1 MPVQAQIVGA
11 DRPSPARS
19 GRATGRRAAQMKRMR
34 IEKTR
39 RAVRTRRHP
48 DEPFALP
55 DLLDPRDPEIV
66 RAKRLALE
74 EQGGGDGS

>member
-1 MPVQAQIVGA
+1 
-11 DRPSPARS
+11 
-19 GRATGRRAAQMKRMR
+19 MKRMR